1 MKNVSLVISCGGA
14 KGLVGVGV
22 IEELERRG
30 FNIKSVAG
38 TSIGSVILGIYA
50 SGNLQEYKKWMLK
63 QGRIDILRMMD
74 FTIDKRGIIKGK
86 KVFDEMRPFFKDSL
100 IEKLPI
106 PYCAV
111 AADINTFEEVVFKKG
126 SLHKA
131 IRSSISVPS
140 LITPVVTEDKVLV
153 DGGLVNPLPL
163 SRVKRTKDDIL
174 VAVNLNYYDSNYKK
188 DIPQYSLD
196 YPIIN
201 KMLNYFSSSSKKEDA
216 GNMVNFLNKTVY
228 VMMSQLSKNSI
239 DTYKP
244 DILINIPYNICGFF
258 DYHKTSELIE
268 YGVKKTSQI
277 LDEKLSLYNN

>member
-30 FNIKSVAG
+30 FNINSVAG

-63 QGRIDILRMMD
+63 QSRIDILRLMD

-100 IEKLPI
+100 IENLPI
-106 PYCAV
+106 PYCAI
-111 AADINTFEEVVFKKG
+111 AADINSFEEVVFDKG
-126 SLHKA
+126 SLHHA

-140 LITPVVTEDKVLV
+140 LITPVITENNVLV

-163 SRVKRTKDDIL
+163 SRVKRTKNDIL
-174 VAVNLNYYDSNYKK
+174 VAVNLNYYDPNYKK
-188 DIPQYSLD
+188 NIPKYSLD

-201 KMLNYFSSSSKKEDA
+201 KMLNYFSSSSKK
-216 GNMVNFLNKTVY
+216 KRCR
-228 VMMSQLSKNSI
+228 K
-239 DTYKP
+239 
-244 DILINIPYNICGFF
+244 
-258 DYHKTSELIE
+258 
-268 YGVKKTSQI
+268 YG
-277 LDEKLSLYNN
+277 

>member
-14 KGLVGVGV
+14 KGLVGIGV
-22 IEELERRG
+22 IEELERKG

-50 SGNLQEYKKWMLK
+50 SGNLKEYKKWMLK
-63 QGRIDILRMMD
+63 QGRIDVLRLMD
-74 FTIDKRGIIKGK
+74 FTLNKQGIIKGK
-86 KVFDEMRPFFKDSL
+86 KVFEEMKPFFKDSL

-111 AADINTFEEVVFKKG
+111 AADINSFQEVVFKKG
-126 SLHKA
+126 SLHHA
-131 IRSSISVPS
+131 IRCSISVPS
-140 LITPVVTEDKVLV
+140 LMTPVISKNKVLV

-163 SRVKRTKDDIL
+163 SQVKHTEGDIL
-174 VAVNLNYYDSNYKK
+174 VAVNLNYFDSNYKK
-188 DIPQYSLD
+188 NIPRYSLD

-216 GNMVNFLNKTVY
+216 GNMMNFLNKTVY
-228 VMMSQLSKNSI
+228 LMMCQLSKNAI

-244 DILINIPYNICGFF
+244 DIVINIPYNICGFF
-258 DYHKTSELIE
+258 DYHKTKELTEI
-268 YGVKKTSQI
+268 GVNKTKEALDLYQKK
-277 LDEKLSLYNN
+277 N

>member
-30 FNIKSVAG
+30 FNINSVAG

-63 QGRIDILRMMD
+63 QSRIDILRLMD

-100 IEKLPI
+100 IENLPI
-106 PYCAV
+106 PYCAI
-111 AADINTFEEVVFKKG
+111 AADINSFEEVVFDKG
-126 SLHKA
+126 SLHHA

-140 LITPVVTEDKVLV
+140 LITPVITENNVLV

-163 SRVKRTKDDIL
+163 SRVKRTKNDIL
-174 VAVNLNYYDSNYKK
+174 VAVNLNYYDPNYKK
-188 DIPQYSLD
+188 NIPQYSLD

-201 KMLNYFSSSSKKEDA
+201 KMLNYFSSSSKKKDA

-228 VMMSQLSKNSI
+228 VMMSQLSKNAIKS
-239 DTYKP
+239 YEP

-258 DYHKTSELIE
+258 DYHKTKELIE
-268 YGVKKTSQI
+268 IGVNKTKKI
-277 LDEKLSLYNN
+277 LDSKNIV

>member
-14 KGLVGVGV
+14 KGLVGIGV

-30 FNIKSVAG
+30 FNITSVAG

-50 SGNLQEYKKWMLK
+50 SSNLKEYKKWMLK
-63 QGRIDILRMMD
+63 QGRIDIFRLMD
-74 FTIDKRGIIKGK
+74 FTLNKQGIIKGK
-86 KVFDEMRPFFKDSL
+86 KVFEEMKPFFKDSL

-111 AADINTFEEVVFKKG
+111 AADINSFQEVVFEKG
-126 SLHKA
+126 SLHHA
-131 IRSSISVPS
+131 IRCSISVPS
-140 LITPVVTEDKVLV
+140 LMTPIISKNKVLV

-163 SRVKRTKDDIL
+163 SQVKRTEGDIL
-174 VAVNLNYYDSNYKK
+174 VAVNLNHFDSNYKK
-188 DIPQYSLD
+188 NIPRYSLD

-216 GNMVNFLNKTVY
+216 GNMMNFLNKTVY
-228 VMMSQLSKNSI
+228 LMMYQLSKNSI

-244 DILINIPYNICGFF
+244 DIVINIPYNICGFF
-258 DYHKTSELIE
+258 DYHKTKELIE
-268 YGVKKTSQI
+268 IGVNKTKEALDLYQKK
-277 LDEKLSLYNN
+277 N